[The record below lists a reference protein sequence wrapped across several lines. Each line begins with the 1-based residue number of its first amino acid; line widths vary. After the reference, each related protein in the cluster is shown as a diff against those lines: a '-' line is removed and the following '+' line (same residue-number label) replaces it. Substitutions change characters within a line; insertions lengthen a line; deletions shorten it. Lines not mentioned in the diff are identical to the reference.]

1 MRVVGVTGTIGA
13 GKSTVLRWL
22 EALGARTVDADGVVH
37 RLYESDAGLQERL
50 RLRFG
55 PQVVADGRV
64 DRTALS
70 RALSAAGALPD
81 LEAIVHPAVARARD
95 ALLAAARA
103 EGVPVFVYEAIRLVE
118 SGTSAGCDE
127 LWIVTVPEAVQLAR
141 LAARGASEDE
151 ARRRLAWQ
159 GTPAAWT
166 AAFQEESARLGRP
179 RPVIV
184 VDNGGT
190 AEQGRAQVA
199 RLWSGI
205 LAAA

>member
-22 EALGARTVDADGVVH
+22 EAHGACAVDADTVVSPP
-37 RLYESDAGLQERL
+37 LQSDGDLQERL
-50 RLRFG
+50 RQRFG
-55 PQVVADGRV
+55 PQVVAGGRV
-64 DRTALS
+64 DRPALS
-70 RALSAAGALPD
+70 RALASPGRPRRPGGHRPPGRRPGAGRPPRSRAAGA
-81 LEAIVHPAVARARD
+81 PA
-95 ALLAAARA
+95 
-103 EGVPVFVYEAIRLVE
+103 FVYEAIRLVE
-118 SGTSAGCDE
+118 SGASAVCDE

-141 LAARGASEDE
+141 LAGRGVSEAE

-166 AAFQEESARLGRP
+166 AAFQDESLRLGRP
-179 RPVIV
+179 RPVLV

-190 AEQGRAQVA
+190 AEQGRAQVE

-205 LAAA
+205 